1 MSDLDGLVASVKDKF
16 NELIQK
22 PKMTE
27 KLLGKP
33 PFRFLHDTIS
43 AVTATTGFASGLYN
57 DQELDS
63 NAIADKQQKIDY
75 LQKIINCVGICKGF
89 PVQVSPLKIVA
100 GQEPENTNQFL
111 LYLAECATD
120 QGLDHSAAV
129 RRVLDG
135 ESPTAG
141 APIPRKSSNRSQ
153 ATDLGEAKSSR
164 QDDISDSK
172 GGGGRDDFKRPVDV
186 DAEIGLV
193 AQQPERGKSRGGTRG
208 SNPARSNQDM
218 GLSRSSAIPNLEAEI
233 EKCDGTEAKT
243 QEMLQ
248 PLFQKPQLTEKLLQK
263 PPFRFLFD
271 IVMAVMK
278 GTNFGQH
285 LYSAEE
291 MDFNNINDKE
301 KKIHFLEKII
311 KVIGS
316 SLNTIVEAKPVK
328 IIAGADPQN
337 TNSMLQL
344 LAVAAKNVPNS
355 NSQVKAV
362 LDELGGGNPAAVASS
377 SGGGSTQK
385 TDTARSSDFSAAEP
399 KHGAPR
405 VSDKAKV
412 VESQKPDVD
421 LSAPR
426 REITR
431 QEEDDSK
438 SSQHHGSAGDD
449 AEGGGGDGENK
460 RSARPTTARRRPPK
474 VKEEEAA
481 AAAGAKVSVAKKAEG
496 IMVDGQN
503 DDEDDIVEEEKRL
516 ADDVKNTRGASDNQS
531 KLVQDIISRQVEQES
546 AKMTTDS
553 VNPDDAKAADDE
565 NKGGIRFKK
574 KVSSDKKI
582 AQPGTAAAMA
592 NSSSTIK
599 AKYSSAE
606 IDRIR
611 NSIQLLVQNTGPLGS
626 CMDFIQEDVS
636 LMTSELHK
644 WEEEC
649 RTYDAILDQ
658 EKRKTQETLMPLQQQ
673 LSDVE
678 EQITDQLMK
687 ISSIKAAIT
696 RNDENILKAL
706 GHISTV

>member
-1 MSDLDGLVASVKDKF
+1 
-16 NELIQK
+16 
-22 PKMTE
+22 
-27 KLLGKP
+27 
-33 PFRFLHDTIS
+33 
-43 AVTATTGFASGLYN
+43 
-57 DQELDS
+57 
-63 NAIADKQQKIDY
+63 
-75 LQKIINCVGICKGF
+75 
-89 PVQVSPLKIVA
+89 
-100 GQEPENTNQFL
+100 
-111 LYLAECATD
+111 
-120 QGLDHSAAV
+120 
-129 RRVLDG
+129 
-135 ESPTAG
+135 
-141 APIPRKSSNRSQ
+141 
-153 ATDLGEAKSSR
+153 
-164 QDDISDSK
+164 
-172 GGGGRDDFKRPVDV
+172 
-186 DAEIGLV
+186 
-193 AQQPERGKSRGGTRG
+193 
-208 SNPARSNQDM
+208 M
-218 GLSRSSAIPNLEAEI
+218 GLSRPTTNPNLEAEI
-233 EKCDGTEAKT
+233 EKCDGSEAKT
-243 QEMLQ
+243 QELLQ

-271 IVMAVMK
+271 IVMAVIK
-278 GTNFGQH
+278 NTNFGLH

-301 KKIHFLEKII
+301 KKILFLEKII
-311 KVIGS
+311 KCIGS
-316 SLNTIVEAKPVK
+316 SLNTIVEAKPAK

-362 LDELGGGNPAAVASS
+362 LDELGGGNPAALAT
-377 SGGGSTQK
+377 SGGAQRMDS
-385 TDTARSSDFSAAEP
+385 ARSTDFSSAEP
-399 KHGAPR
+399 KQE
-405 VSDKAKV
+405 VSKSDKAKV
-412 VESQKPDVD
+412 VESHKPEVD

-431 QEEDDSK
+431 HEDDSK

-449 AEGGGGDGENK
+449 ADGDAENK
-460 RSARPTTARRRPPK
+460 RNARPTTARRRPPK
-474 VKEEEAA
+474 VKDED
-481 AAAGAKVSVAKKAEG
+481 AAGAKEVAVVKKAEG

-503 DDEDDIVEEEKRL
+503 DDDDDIVEDEKRL
-516 ADDVKNTRGASDNQS
+516 ADDVKSARGASSENQS
-531 KLVQDIISRQVEQES
+531 KLVQDIISRQVEQET
-546 AKMTTDS
+546 AKMTDS
-553 VNPDDAKAADDE
+553 VNQDDAKAVDDE

-582 AQPGTAAAMA
+582 VQPGTAAAVA

-599 AKYSSAE
+599 AKYSSSE

-626 CMDFIQEDVS
+626 CMDFIQEDVG

-706 GHISTV
+706 GQISSA